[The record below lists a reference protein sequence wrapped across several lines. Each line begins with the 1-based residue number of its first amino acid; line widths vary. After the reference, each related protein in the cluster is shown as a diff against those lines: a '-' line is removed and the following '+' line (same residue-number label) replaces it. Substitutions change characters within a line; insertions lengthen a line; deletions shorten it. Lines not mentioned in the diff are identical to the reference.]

1 MYIYAIIIMVLMLLV
16 AMGAEMTVKK
26 RELDNNLLHSRLEI
40 QNQHIERLEREAKER
55 DAYDTRLNLYQ
66 EAVLPAFARKLDEKK
81 CGSGSACGAA
91 FCNGGGHQTVF
102 GRFYDQIR

>member
-1 MYIYAIIIMVLMLLV
+1 
-16 AMGAEMTVKK
+16 MTVKK

-66 EAVLPAFARKLDEKK
+66 EAVLPAFARKLDEKMWIE
-81 CGSGSACGAA
+81 AVLA
-91 FCNGGGHQTVF
+91 VL
-102 GRFYDQIR
+102 RFATEADTKQFWQIL